1 MRKVKEQTGSMAVY
15 VSIVLLCMLFIL
27 MALFMRS
34 NAVMVS
40 QLESTIRLKQSY
52 EADNQKAS
60 EIYEGVTQELASK
73 YVFVQDFDTLPS
85 YSVDRTTATVANGV
99 ITLTATGNDPQI
111 HMKNVTSF
119 SPLTY
124 RYIEVRYRTNSSSGM
139 EFFMIEDPVD
149 QTYSVTAPMTGDGQW
164 HVLTIDLWSNE
175 NVKNRSSI
183 TGWRWDWRFDAD
195 GTVDIDYI
203 KIRK

>member
-1 MRKVKEQTGSMAVY
+1 MRKIKEQTGSMAVY

-85 YSVDRTTATVANGV
+85 YSMDRTTATVANGV

-119 SPLTY
+119 SPPTY

-183 TGWRWDWRFDAD
+183 TGWRWDWRSDAD

>member
-1 MRKVKEQTGSMAVY
+1 MRKIKEQTGSMAVY

-60 EIYEGVTQELASK
+60 EIYEGVTEELASK

-85 YSVDRTTATVANGV
+85 YSMDRTTATVANGV

-183 TGWRWDWRFDAD
+183 TGWRWDWRSDAD

>member
-1 MRKVKEQTGSMAVY
+1 MKNDFTKNCLNNIQFS
-15 VSIVLLCMLFIL
+15 
-27 MALFMRS
+27 
-34 NAVMVS
+34 
-40 QLESTIRLKQSY
+40 K
-52 EADNQKAS
+52 EADQGAIN
-60 EIYEGVTQELASK
+60 
-73 YVFVQDFDTLPS
+73 
-85 YSVDRTTATVANGV
+85 
-99 ITLTATGNDPQI
+99 ITCKGKI
-111 HMKNVTSF
+111 E
-119 SPLTY
+119 
-124 RYIEVRYRTNSSSGM
+124 YIDVRYKTSTSSSM